1 MTEILHLAE
10 RAPLPPDALRKAA
23 EGARSCK
30 VVAFPTDT
38 VYGIGSTGLIKA
50 ASRRIYQ
57 IKDRPNHKPLP
68 IMVWSVAEAQRW
80 VEWTPAAEAL
90 AKRFWPGA
98 LTLVLKPTEQGRI
111 LTFAEYSTIAIRIP
125 NHPVAL
131 RLLEQSGVPW
141 AVTSANKS
149 GEIPLSDG
157 AAVAKEF
164 NGLVDFI
171 IDGGKVAGVEST
183 LADASQPQVRILR
196 EGSLSRAAVL
206 EVVGQTA

>member
-10 RAPLPPDALRKAA
+10 RAPLPADALRKAA
-23 EGARSCK
+23 EGARGCK

-50 ASRRIYQ
+50 AARRIYQ
-57 IKDRPNHKPLP
+57 IKERPNHKPLP

-80 VEWTPAAEAL
+80 VQWTPAAETL

-141 AVTSANKS
+141 AVTSANKT
-149 GEIPLSDG
+149 GELALSDG
-157 AAVAKEF
+157 ASVAKEF

-171 IDGGKVAGVEST
+171 IDGGKVSGIEST
-183 LADASQPQVRILR
+183 LVDATQPQVRLLR
-196 EGSLSRAAVL
+196 EGSISRSTIFEAL
-206 EVVGQTA
+206 GQTS